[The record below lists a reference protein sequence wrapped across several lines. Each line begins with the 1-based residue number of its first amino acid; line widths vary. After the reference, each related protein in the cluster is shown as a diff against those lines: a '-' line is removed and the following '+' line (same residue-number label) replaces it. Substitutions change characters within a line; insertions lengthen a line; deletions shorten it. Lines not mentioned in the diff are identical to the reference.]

1 MTPIENIS
9 DLSEG
14 SLVYIYLDDEPI
26 NGYII
31 EVSEIADGISTLV
44 VSHEDDFEEQVIDV
58 VWDADN
64 GSILDPEIYLH

>member
-9 DLSEG
+9 YLSEG
-14 SLVYIYLDDEPI
+14 SLVYIYLDEEPI

-31 EVSEIADGISTLV
+31 EVSEVSEGISTVV
-44 VSHEDDFEEQVIDV
+44 VSNEGDFEEQVIDV
-58 VWDADN
+58 VWDEDN